1 MLKILSEVHC
11 NVLPIIACS
20 SGSDLVHVEGPEHD
34 HDDEEAEGREP
45 RADYVRQLQAFT
57 EVER

>member
-1 MLKILSEVHC
+1 MLKILSQVH
-11 NVLPIIACS
+11 